1 MVVEAAKWRREA
13 CSRSV
18 GIVSGLWQLRVI
30 FHQSMWCSWETLS
43 TSAIPTATFVLAPSG
58 LVKIPFLSYVCCTL
72 ANCHQLARLM
82 QLWCVGVGV
91 TRRVSGRG
99 FFFFVIRDNGVKYDT
114 VNRRMEELLSS
125 CLFLSCETSW
135 CRNTT
140 NLETPQTLYFQLL
153 QGGEN
158 NSTDCGDACGAEA
171 KFWRNLSSSNMPKPA
186 RNSFVPNSKN
196 FICNFAR
203 VKRGQ
208 AHSSDSCQ
216 RLQCGCPKP
225 DKW

>member
-1 MVVEAAKWRREA
+1 MFLGNVEHKCNSDCNFRVGPIRSSQNSVFVVCLLHSSK
-13 CSRSV
+13 
-18 GIVSGLWQLRVI
+18 LP
-30 FHQSMWCSWETLS
+30 S
-43 TSAIPTATFVLAPSG
+43 TGTSNAV
-58 LVKIPFLSYVCCTL
+58 VVCGCR
-72 ANCHQLARLM
+72 CHKK
-82 QLWCVGVGV
+82 GVWK
-91 TRRVSGRG
+91 R